1 MTTQQQWD
9 TSESINDLVGA
20 TAEDT
25 DDLNDLFLPPWI
37 ESTISPYQVQ
47 SIIKG
52 GCEGGAYL
60 PAVVYHQAQEIM
72 HDHGDHVLDYI
83 ESIRGDLPAPMAGSS
98 WAGIATHYLSTAVEL
113 WAHSTAE
120 ALEGI
125 DIKGDN

>member
-1 MTTQQQWD
+1 MTKQQQWD
-9 TSESINDLVGA
+9 TSTPINDLVGA

-25 DDLNDLFLPPWI
+25 ADLDDLFLPPWI
-37 ESTISPYQVQ
+37 ESDISPCQGQ

-60 PAVVYHQAQEIM
+60 PAVVYLTAQETM
-72 HDHGDHVLDYI
+72 HDHGDRVLDYI

-98 WAGIATHYLSTAVEL
+98 WAGMAVHYLSTAIEL

-125 DIKGDN
+125 DVKGDN